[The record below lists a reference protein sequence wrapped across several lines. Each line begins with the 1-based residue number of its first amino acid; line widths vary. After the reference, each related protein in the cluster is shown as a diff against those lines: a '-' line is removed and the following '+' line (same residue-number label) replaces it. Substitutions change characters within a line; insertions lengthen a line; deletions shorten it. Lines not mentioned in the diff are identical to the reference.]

1 MILDFKN
8 IKSTLNNFFQIRQDV
23 RFVTVFGSYATG
35 KAKQDSDIDIA
46 ICGNRKFSPDELVD
60 MSTQLSML
68 LGLEVDLID
77 LSKSHGAILEEA
89 MMKGEKIL
97 QRSPADFEHLLKKMW
112 YDKEDDGR
120 FRQRTHQIRLAQWTK

>member
-89 MMKGEKIL
+89 LMKGEKIL